1 MRSIGALALLLY
13 LGLAGPGW
21 ADWWA
26 DATVCSDPSARPDA
40 RINACAAIIQSN
52 ETPPV
57 NLPIAYSNRGL
68 AHAAKGEYGFAIRD
82 YDEALRRDPELTRA
96 YAGRGGAHQALGEHD
111 DAIRDFDE
119 ALRRDGEDSTSY
131 RRRGDSYA
139 AKHEYEEAIRNF
151 DGAIGLDPEDAAA
164 HLSRGN
170 TYRAKAQYELAVRDY
185 DEALRLDPENVTVYW
200 HRGLA
205 RFFHGEFDAA
215 APDLDR
221 AVATTRP
228 GANGILWRY
237 LARSRGAQR
246 TDIAAAAANVD
257 LETWP
262 GPIVAMFLGRTLPA
276 ELLRA
281 AEDPHPVRRRNQTC
295 QAVFFI
301 GQQLLLLG
309 KKGDAMPL
317 FEQVRD
323 GCPRGSPE
331 QAGADA
337 ELARRVN

>member
-21 ADWWA
+21 ADWWS
-26 DATVCSDPSARPDA
+26 DATVCSDPLARPDA

-57 NLPIAYSNRGL
+57 NLPIAYNNRGL
-68 AHAAKGEYGFAIRD
+68 AHAEKGEFGFAIRD
-82 YDEALRRDPELTRA
+82 YDEALRRD
-96 YAGRGGAHQALGEHD
+96 GD
-111 DAIRDFDE
+111 DT
-119 ALRRDGEDSTSY
+119 TSY

-139 AKHEYEEAIRNF
+139 AKHEYDEAILNF

-170 TYRAKAQYELAVRDY
+170 TYRAKGDYQSAVRDY
-185 DEALRLDPENVTVYW
+185 DEALRVDPENVTVYW

-205 RFFHGEFDAA
+205 RVFEGQFEAA

-228 GANGILWRY
+228 GAYGILWRY
-237 LARSRGAQR
+237 LARGRGALR
-246 TDIAAAAANVD
+246 TDIAAAAVD
-257 LETWP
+257 LDLAAWP

-276 ELLRA
+276 ELLRT

-301 GQQLLLLG
+301 GQQLLMLG
-309 KKGDAMPL
+309 KKDDAMPL

-323 GCPRGSPE
+323 GCPRDSPE
-331 QAGADA
+331 HAGADA
-337 ELARRVN
+337 ELARRVS